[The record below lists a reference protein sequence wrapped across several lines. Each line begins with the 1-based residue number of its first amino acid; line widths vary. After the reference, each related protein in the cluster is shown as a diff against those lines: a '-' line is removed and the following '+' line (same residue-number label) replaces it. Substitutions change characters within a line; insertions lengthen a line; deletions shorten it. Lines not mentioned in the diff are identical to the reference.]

1 MKHVAVIGSATID
14 HIHHNGCKTIKAG
27 GVVIYSGITY
37 KKFGLRTTIIT
48 NISSLHDSLVR
59 IFLRHDLE
67 LLRGDTQDTT
77 QFINHVEGE
86 NRWQEMPCSAS
97 PINAKQVYGAL
108 KEIDLIHLGPLHP
121 GDFEENVLEMLM
133 DSTSLVSLDAQ
144 GYVRR
149 ISNDGRV
156 HFGISKLLYKAL
168 AVSSIVKVGRSELEV
183 ILKELNMTIHE
194 FVSSHNID
202 ELVVTSGSEG
212 GRVIT
217 AEGEDI
223 SYQAHMV
230 NHVLDTTGA
239 GDVFFASYLVSRLK
253 MNQSIANSC
262 EHSAKVAAHHVEGMF
277 ISPDSLRIHID
288 DV

>member
-14 HIHHNGCKTIKAG
+14 HIHSKGCKTIKAG
-27 GVVIYSGITY
+27 GVVTYSGITY

-48 NISSLHDSLVR
+48 NISSHHNSLVR
-59 IFLRHDLE
+59 IFLRHNLE

-77 QFINHVEGE
+77 QFINHIEGE
-86 NRWQEMPCSAS
+86 NRWQEMPSSAS
-97 PINAKQVYGAL
+97 SINAEQVYGAL
-108 KEIDLIHLGPLHP
+108 QQTDLIHLGPLHP
-121 GDFEENVLEMLM
+121 RDFEENVLEILM

-149 ISNDGRV
+149 ISNGRV

-168 AVSSIVKVGRSELEV
+168 AVSSIVKVDHSELEV
-183 ILKELNMTIHE
+183 ILKELKMTIHE

-262 EHSAKVAAHHVEGMF
+262 EHSAEVAAHHVEGMF
-277 ISPDSLRIHID
+277 ISPDSLRID